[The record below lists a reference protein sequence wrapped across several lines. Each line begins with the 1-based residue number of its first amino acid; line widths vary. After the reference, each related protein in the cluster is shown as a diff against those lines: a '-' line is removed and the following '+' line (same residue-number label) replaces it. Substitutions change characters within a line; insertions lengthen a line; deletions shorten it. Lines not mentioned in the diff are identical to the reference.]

1 MVTID
6 SLRARGYEI
15 SSLKSTNTITLAE
28 SDIKFAYFPSDE
40 TFEDETVVDLLHALV
55 FSLLLRRKI
64 VSTRYG
70 SVTKVSQYT
79 IQADSEAITSEIRS
93 YCLMRL
99 EKYIATNDFAF
110 TDILKLYDSVIFI

>member
-6 SLRARGYEI
+6 SLRARGFQI
-15 SSLKSTNTITLAE
+15 STLKDVNSITLAE

-70 SVTKVSQYT
+70 AVTKVSQYT
-79 IQADSEAITSEIRS
+79 ISADNDSITSEIRS

-110 TDILKLYDSVIFI
+110 TDILNLYDRLIVI